1 MPGFPVILS
10 GKVKEPLKV
19 PFIFLFI
26 LLCTTAILSVLNV
39 IYTWG
44 MFDSSARA
52 FSLAYAA
59 QRLPRSLFDMM
70 IPSVILSIVLLGF
83 RLARRPFSRFLGLL
97 IVLGVSYVV
106 LVNGM
111 LWLRAFSA
119 RVPAVA
125 ESPRHY
131 LQPFTFVRLGQS
143 EIAVQSIAGAEVS
156 GIVRYDAAAAGNRL
170 TVIPRGSAVAR
181 GGTLILTANS
191 RPPVTITGNPELSWS
206 SVFAAD
212 RFTGF
217 FLRDVGTLTSD
228 FQRLLGTSLP
238 EFFAACFALLFL
250 CTASLVLLRLTRW
263 PLANIMLLVIVFRGY
278 FSLYHLMAVQL
289 APRVAA
295 IVSDRLAARMFPV
308 AAMAAIGVVLLLV
321 DIIFIPSHRW
331 KGEEPT

>member
-1 MPGFPVILS
+1 VILS
-10 GKVKEPLKV
+10 VKVKEPLKA

-26 LLCTTAILSVLNV
+26 LLCTTAILSALNV

-59 QRLPRSLFDMM
+59 QRLPRSLFDMLV
-70 IPSVILSIVLLGF
+70 PSVILSIVLLGF

-97 IVLGVSYVV
+97 IVLGVSYIV

-111 LWLRAFSA
+111 IWLRAFSA
-119 RVPAVA
+119 RVPAVT

-131 LQPFTFVRLGQS
+131 LQPYTYVRLGQN
-143 EIAVQSIAGAEVS
+143 EVVVQSISGAEVR
-156 GIVRYDAAAAGNRL
+156 GILRYDATAAGNHL
-170 TVIPRGSAVAR
+170 SVFPRGSAVAR
-181 GGTLILTANS
+181 GGTLILSADS
-191 RPPVTITGNPELSWS
+191 RPPVTIVGTPERSWA

-217 FLRDVGTLTSD
+217 FLRDVATLTTD
-228 FQRLLGTSLP
+228 FQRLLNTSLP

-263 PLANIMLLVIVFRGY
+263 PLANIMLLIIVFRGY

-295 IVSDRLAARMFPV
+295 IVSDRLAARMFPM
-308 AAMAAIGVVLLLV
+308 AAMAIIGVVLLLV
-321 DIIFIPSHRW
+321 DIIFIPANRW